1 MAHNEVQEKTPN
13 VVPGSA
19 KFAESKITYRPRMW
33 VPILKW
39 TLILASLALI
49 ALAVQR
55 LIEMGWWAGV
65 VIVGAL
71 GSAILVVYGRRKSV
85 AMKFVLPGLVL
96 MLAFQVWPV
105 LYTAATAF
113 TNQGNGHMLSKEQA
127 IESIINTS
135 VQEVPGAPRYAMG
148 VAVAEG
154 ESPDTGQIILLLT
167 DPADGQI
174 YSGTEE
180 GLKKLDKSEVKQNDK
195 GAVTSAPGYTLL
207 NPKQINERTDLKD
220 VVVPAETGAIRP
232 QGLSQAFEG
241 TYTMS
246 YDAKA
251 DVLTDERTGTRYVA
265 EKGSFVPESGE
276 GQPLPTGWQI
286 NVGFSNFTKVFT
298 DPVIRSGFIGIFLW
312 NVAFSAIGVISTF
325 ILGMLL
331 AILFNN
337 EQMRGKRIYRSILV
351 LPYAIP
357 GFVTALVWKNMF
369 NPDYGLINNMTGLN
383 LDWYGDPVL
392 AKVMILVANLW
403 LGFPYMFIV
412 CTGALQSIPRDI
424 YEAAEVDRVGPLAQ
438 LTRITM
444 PLLLVSVGPL
454 LISSFSFNFNN
465 FGLIYLMTEG
475 GPFSATN
482 TEIGSTDL
490 LITYAYRMAF
500 SGANPNYGMAAAV
513 SILIFLLVM
522 GMSLIGFNKSAALE
536 DVN

>member
-1 MAHNEVQEKTPN
+1 MAHNGVQEKNPTTAA
-13 VVPGSA
+13 GS
-19 KFAESKITYRPRMW
+19 KFTEPKLTYRSRTW

-49 ALAVQR
+49 VLAAVR
-55 LIEMGWWAGV
+55 LMGMGWWVGL

-71 GSAILVVYGRRKSV
+71 GSAILVVYGRRNGV

-105 LYTAATAF
+105 MYTAATAF

-127 IESIINTS
+127 IASIVNTS
-135 VQEVPGAPRYAMG
+135 VQEVPGAPRYAMS
-148 VAVAEG
+148 VAVVEG
-154 ESPDTGQIILLLT
+154 DSLETGDLVLLLT
-167 DPADGQI
+167 DPADGQV
-174 YSGTEE
+174 YAGTED
-180 GLKKLDKSEVKQNDK
+180 GLEKLDKSELKQNDK
-195 GAVTSAPGYTLL
+195 GAVTTAPGFTLL
-207 NPKQINERTDLKD
+207 NAKQINQRTDLKD

-241 TYTMS
+241 VYTME
-246 YDAKA
+246 YDAA
-251 DVLTDERTGTRYVA
+251 TDVLTDTRSGTRYVA
-265 EKGSFVPESGE
+265 EEGSFVPESGE
-276 GQPLPTGWQI
+276 GAPLPTGWQI

-325 ILGMLL
+325 MLGMLL
-331 AILFNN
+331 AILFNS
-337 EQMRGKRIYRSILV
+337 EQMRGKRIYRSILI

-369 NPDYGLINNMTGLN
+369 NPDYGLINNMTGLDLN
-383 LDWYGDPVL
+383 WYGDPVL

-424 YEAAEVDRVGPLAQ
+424 YEAAEVDRVGPFAQ
-438 LTRITM
+438 LTHITM

-454 LISSFSFNFNN
+454 LIASFSFNFNN

-482 TEIGSTDL
+482 TDIGATDL